1 MELQLHSSNVSS
13 LHTYHINGHV
23 PSITWCPYLLHHI
36 GDVVTRMWMRPL
48 ECDNEADVGPD
59 HWSQA
64 PLCVHSPMGWPLT
77 CAILNTP
84 QYGGGDLNWTLAST
98 CFCTLSCLCNLMTIK
113 TKHRSCVC
121 NESQD
126 TRIFTNIFVHIFDC
140 VNPTALTI
148 ELTFWCHFTPK
159 MPNLVDF
166 PSYCIN

>member
-1 MELQLHSSNVSS
+1 MTNQHRYLITWKGPVHQSHDVHTSCTILVMWWQGCEWGHWSVTMRQMCDLTTGHKPHCVST
-13 LHTYHINGHV
+13 LPWGDPWPV
-23 PSITWCPYLLHHI
+23 PSSIHH
-36 GDVVTRMWMRPL
+36 
-48 ECDNEADVGPD
+48 
-59 HWSQA
+59 
-64 PLCVHSPMGWPLT
+64 
-77 CAILNTP
+77 NT
-84 QYGGGDLNWTLAST
+84 GGDLNWTLAST

-121 NESQD
+121 NESPD